1 MEKSISYNKTLS
13 EVCGDESIHRRMIA
27 LGYPELTK
35 EGIYIFHAKGGK
47 IFDRLVRITSKYS
60 TFAMDYLGITCESD
74 FFDRVINK
82 NFRFA
87 SNLTARAIFK
97 TRGSDIKVYIAPRS
111 DEAIEEFVKSEE
123 NFKSLRSGKGF
134 CYFFR
139 EECLGIYNPWAF
151 TS

>member
-1 MEKSISYNKTLS
+1 MKNSINYSATLS
-13 EVCGDESIHRRMIA
+13 EVCGDESIRRRMIA

-47 IFDRLVRITSKYS
+47 IFNRLVRITSKYS
-60 TFAMDYLGITCESD
+60 TFSMDYLGVTCESD

-97 TRGSDIKVYIAPRS
+97 TRGSDIKVYVAPRS

-123 NFKSLRSGKGF
+123 NFKSLRSGEGF
-134 CYFFR
+134 RYFFK
-139 EECLGIYNPWAF
+139 EKCLGIYNSLA
-151 TS
+151 SGS